1 MFNTLLIIYLYIITA
16 QDQAWVSGTGVS
28 TIVKDE
34 WKVVAHEVGHG
45 FGITSDIKQ

>member
-1 MFNTLLIIYLYIITA
+1 LTLYCVVFT
-16 QDQAWVSGTGVS
+16 DQGQLGQATVSGTGVS

-45 FGITSDIKQ
+45 FGNYNLLF